1 MVSSSNRTRHKRARG
16 CSFLVS
22 LSELHLTRMYLQ
34 SWLSCSLIV
43 GLQRRRILVVVSCGL
58 LVMVS
63 FNDDAVAVA
72 VSCGLLV
79 EAVPNTAFDADAFVV
94 AVPCG
99 LLVIASFNEDA
110 FAVAVA
116 VAIFPVQGALHT

>member
-1 MVSSSNRTRHKRARG
+1 MA
-16 CSFLVS
+16 
-22 LSELHLTRMYLQ
+22 
-34 SWLSCSLIV
+34 
-43 GLQRRRILVVVSCGL
+43 
-58 LVMVS
+58 S
-63 FNDDAVAVA
+63 FNDGAVAVA

-79 EAVPNTAFDADAFVV
+79 EAVLDTAFDADAFVV